1 MIINKTEQALK
12 SIAIQFSVDK
22 SLDWDDAVRQAMDLI
37 NTNNRSQAV
46 TALGLIIKDL
56 HS

>member
-12 SIAIQFSVDK
+12 SIAIHFSVTK
-22 SLDWDDAVRQAMDLI
+22 VLDWDDAVRQAMDII

>member
-12 SIAIQFSVDK
+12 SIAIHFSVTK
-22 SLDWDDAVRQAMDLI
+22 VLDWDDAVRQAMDLI

-46 TALGLIIKDL
+46 TALGRIIKEL

>member
-12 SIAIQFSVDK
+12 SIAIHFSVTK
-22 SLDWDDAVRQAMDLI
+22 VLDWDDAVRQAMDII

-56 HS
+56 H

>member
-46 TALGLIIKDL
+46 TALGRIIKDL